1 MSQGTRTRFTAY
13 ISKYALTQGVFEKE
27 VEDCFHISPNM
38 VVSVGDRYSSAYHK
52 GDWHLTREEA
62 LAKADE
68 MRTKKIASMQASL
81 KKLENLKF

>member
-1 MSQGTRTRFTAY
+1 MTLEEFE
-13 ISKYALTQGVFEKE
+13 ALK
-27 VEDCFHISPNM
+27 P
-38 VVSVGDRYSSAYHK
+38 GDLVRHAN
-52 GDWHLTREEA
+52 GDWHITREEA